1 MVQYSP
7 LFVIF
12 NALIFSMWAV
22 TFCCTLTRRFS
33 VPVTILGFFIQ
44 FFVWLVPPYFMQNA
58 SILRAVY
65 PLIGIVLPLFLLFRD
80 KWPRILFITLGCLVF
95 MYVAD
100 LVPCVIIFT
109 PEQMRAGLA
118 LQPLPQR
125 LVAYAICVSLD
136 AFLLWMLTLFMNR
149 YKNRLHGSEW
159 ALYLLFPFSQYM
171 LLFGWFRVCLSEM
184 TFPRAGY
191 VIAAMLV
198 CMAADAAL
206 YLAVRGMAQ
215 RSELKAKNDL
225 LPAQINRQK
234 EHYAAIT
241 AQYESIRR
249 MRHDIA
255 KHLFTM
261 QTLLQA
267 GQYQNAATYSDEV
280 AAHAAAYSDEVAAH
294 TEVRENLGICEDP
307 IVDAFLFSRS
317 QELEKQGYRVQ
328 LRVLLPE
335 GSGVA
340 ESDLIVAFANLLD
353 NAAEA
358 CRACSDKTI
367 TLTAAINKGFLTIE
381 TENACEQTQIKKRRI
396 PELERGIGF
405 SIFQE
410 LAQRYNGRF
419 SYHKENGRFTA
430 SLILKGVPLA
440 QSCNL

>member
-80 KWPRILFITLGCLVF
+80 KWPRILFIALGCLVF

-149 YKNRLHGSEW
+149 YKNRLHESEW

-171 LLFGWFRVCLSEM
+171 LLFGWLRVCLSEM

-191 VIAAMLV
+191 VIAATLV

-225 LPAQINRQK
+225 LSAQINRQK

-267 GQYQNAATYSDEV
+267 GQYQNAA
-280 AAHAAAYSDEVAAH
+280 AYSDEVAAH

-317 QELEKQGYRVQ
+317 QE
-328 LRVLLPE
+328 
-335 GSGVA
+335 
-340 ESDLIVAFANLLD
+340 
-353 NAAEA
+353 
-358 CRACSDKTI
+358 
-367 TLTAAINKGFLTIE
+367 
-381 TENACEQTQIKKRRI
+381 
-396 PELERGIGF
+396 
-405 SIFQE
+405 
-410 LAQRYNGRF
+410 
-419 SYHKENGRFTA
+419 
-430 SLILKGVPLA
+430 
-440 QSCNL
+440 

>member
-7 LFVIF
+7 LFVAV
-12 NALIFSMWAV
+12 NALLFAMWAV

-33 VPVTILGFFIQ
+33 MPVTILGFVIQ
-44 FFVWLVPPYFMQNA
+44 YLIWLIPPYFMGNG

-65 PLIGIVLPLFLLFRD
+65 PLFVIVLPLFLLFRD
-80 KWPRILFITLGCLVF
+80 KWHRILFVALGCLVF
-95 MYVAD
+95 MYIAD

-109 PEQMRAGLA
+109 PEQMNAGLA

-136 AFLLWMLTLFMNR
+136 AFLLWMLVLFMNR
-149 YKNRLHGSEW
+149 YKNRLHGGEW
-159 ALYLLFPFSQYM
+159 ALYLLFPLSQYM
-171 LLFGWFRVCLSEM
+171 LLFGWLRVCLSEM

-215 RSELKAKNDL
+215 RSALKAKNDL
-225 LPAQINRQK
+225 LAAQIDLQK
-234 EHYAAIT
+234 EHYTAIT
-241 AQYESIRR
+241 AQYENIRR

-255 KHLFTM
+255 KHLYTM
-261 QTLLQA
+261 QALLQS
-267 GQYQNAATYSDEV
+267 GQYQD
-280 AAHAAAYSDEVAAH
+280 AAAYSAEVSAQTQVQEH
-294 TEVRENLGICEDP
+294 LEICENP
-307 IVDAFLFSRS
+307 VVDAYLFSRS
-317 QELEKQGYRVQ
+317 QELEAQGYRAALRVQ
-328 LRVLLPE
+328 LPE
-335 GSGVA
+335 DVGITNP
-340 ESDLIVAFANLLD
+340 DLITAFANLLD

-358 CRACSDKTI
+358 CRACDDRTI
-367 TLTAAINKGFLTIE
+367 HLTAAVSKGFLTIE
-381 TENACEQTQIKKRRI
+381 TENACAQAQAKKRRI

-410 LAQRYNGRF
+410 LARSYDGRF
-419 SYHKENGRFTA
+419 TYHAENGRFRA
-430 SLILKGVPLA
+430 CLILKGASLA